1 MSRINEKINE
11 IQKYL
16 DELTEM
22 VPNTLKD
29 YESNKIIR
37 AACERYFE
45 KIVESVTDLA
55 FIVIFL
61 KKFRVPDDDIDSF
74 KILEENGIIDNEIY
88 NKLKD
93 AKGMRNFIAHQYG
106 QINNQIV
113 YESIAEELEKD
124 VRKFIEKVE
133 GSLKVK

>member
-16 DELTEM
+16 DELKET
-22 VPNTLKD
+22 VPNTLEE

-45 KIVESVTDLA
+45 KVIEAVTDLA
-55 FIVIFL
+55 FIVITL
-61 KKFRVPDDDIDSF
+61 KKFRIPDDDIDSF
-74 KILEENGIIDNEIY
+74 RILEENGVINNELY
-88 NKLKD
+88 NRLKD

-106 QINNQIV
+106 QINDKLV
-113 YESIAEELEKD
+113 YEAIKEELDKD
-124 VRKFIEKVE
+124 VKKFISIVEKI
-133 GSLKVK
+133 K